1 MRYETY
7 IKKEEVVNARA
18 QVLEMQ
24 QEVESLNNRLLGV
37 KTQRETLSNQL
48 DSERKIVES
57 ESLADQNINKVIK
70 LGVFRTD

>member
-1 MRYETY
+1 M
-7 IKKEEVVNARA
+7 VNARA

-57 ESLADQNINKVIK
+57 ESLADQNISFYVESFVRIK
-70 LGVFRTD
+70 K